1 MCCGRAT
8 RIKNCSLYRHVPI
21 LATAVPVKYYRI
33 KLPVRFKKNFW
44 QFKIREPTYSV
55 NITKQTHVQIIVY
68 GILEIGTKNSIQ
80 KIQYKSKNSTK
91 QYTCANNSLW
101 NSGNRD
107 KKFINF
113 TKFFKN
119 MVLKIYPQSSKFRSE
134 KSGFWIF

>member
-33 KLPVRFKKNFW
+33 KLPVRFEKNFW

-68 GILEIGTKNSIQ
+68 GILEIGTKNSLILRNFLKIWCLKFIHKVQSSDQ
-80 KIQYKSKNSTK
+80 KSLDSGFSKN
-91 QYTCANNSLW
+91 QDL
-101 NSGNRD
+101 D
-107 KKFINF
+107 PDLDFL
-113 TKFFKN
+113 
-119 MVLKIYPQSSKFRSE
+119 V
-134 KSGFWIF
+134 WIGLILH